1 MIQRG
6 HDGFFTL
13 FLRHD
18 RVVWTYAAQHILKQK
33 IGLGSEFLG
42 FLEADHFD
50 ALEAD
55 MLGDKGEE
63 IWRDGALVGGVEVKT
78 ACCHHD
84 VLGIGSFE
92 NQKASRQEDSLG
104 LAHQLFQGIEGNM
117 LDNMEGGN
125 DGLRLGGQGAQVG
138 DGLAFFRRQT

>member
-6 HDGFFTL
+6 HDGFFSI
-13 FLRHD
+13 FLRHN
-18 RVVWTYAAQHILKQK
+18 RVVWTHAAQHILQQE

-50 ALEAD
+50 ALEAG

-63 IWRDGALVGGVEVKT
+63 IWRDGALVGGVEIKT

-84 VLGIGSFE
+84 ILGIWSFE
-92 NQKASRQEDSLG
+92 NEKASWQEDALG
-104 LAHQLFQGIEGNM
+104 LAHQLFQSIEGEM
-117 LDNMEGGN
+117 LDNMEGGY

-138 DGLAFFRRQT
+138 DRLAFFRRQT

>member
-6 HDGFFTL
+6 HDGFFSF
-13 FLRHD
+13 FLRHNS
-18 RVVWTYAAQHILKQK
+18 VIWTYAAQHILKQK
-33 IGLGSEFLG
+33 IGLGGEFLG

-50 ALEAD
+50 ALEVG

-63 IWRDGALVGGVEVKT
+63 KRRDGPLVSWVKVKT

-92 NQKASRQEDSLG
+92 NQEPSRQEDALG
-104 LAHQLFQGIEGNM
+104 LAHQVFQSIEGNM
-117 LDNMEGGN
+117 LDDMEGGN
-125 DGLRLGGQGAQVG
+125 DGL
-138 DGLAFFRRQT
+138 